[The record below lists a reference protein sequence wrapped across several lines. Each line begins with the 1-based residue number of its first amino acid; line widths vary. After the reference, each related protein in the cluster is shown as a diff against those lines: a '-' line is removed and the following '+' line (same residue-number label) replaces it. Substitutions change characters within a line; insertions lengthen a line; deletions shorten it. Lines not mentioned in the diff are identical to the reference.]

1 MREKTEIEEFH
12 EAVENFKKA
21 LLEPLEPYLMPIIEW
36 LNNRTPR
43 QQKVT
48 LIVLYA
54 LFLLP
59 WLLLVIGEGLR

>member
-1 MREKTEIEEFH
+1 MEKTKFEELH
-12 EAVENFKKA
+12 EAVEDFKKA
-21 LLEPLEPYLMPIIEW
+21 LLKPLEPYLISIIEW
-36 LNNRTPR
+36 LENRTPR
-43 QQKVT
+43 QRKVT